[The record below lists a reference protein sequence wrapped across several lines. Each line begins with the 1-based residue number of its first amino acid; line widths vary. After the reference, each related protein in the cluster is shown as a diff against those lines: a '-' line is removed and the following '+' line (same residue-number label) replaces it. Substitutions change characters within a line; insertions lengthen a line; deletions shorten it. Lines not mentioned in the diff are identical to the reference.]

1 MKCRVL
7 EQRMSSKERGAIGG
21 KILYTHGEWR
31 EPRLWS
37 VHPVVSEPR
46 K

>member
-1 MKCRVL
+1 MQNFGTKDEL
-7 EQRMSSKERGAIGG
+7 ERKRSDRRKNIN
-21 KILYTHGEWR
+21 THGEWR

-37 VHPVVSEPR
+37 VHPVVPEPR